1 MDFTPIFKA
10 VLQLWYLIPFFIFI
24 AIIKSPWFKGII
36 GEFIV
41 NVMAKIKL
49 DKDTYHLIKNVT
61 LPTDDGTTQV
71 DHIIVSIYGVF
82 VVETKNIKGWIFGSE
97 QQKMW
102 TQQIYKHK
110 NKFQNPLHQ
119 NYKHVKTVQALLD
132 LDDLQVHSLVVFVG
146 DSHFKTK
153 IPDNVTYGMGY
164 IRYIQSKTNMVLT
177 EAEKLVVIETIESG
191 RLTRSLRTNLEHIQH
206 VKEIIAEKSNQQ
218 ICPKCGSEMV
228 KREVKK
234 GANKGNLFWGCS
246 TYPKCRSTIVL
257 QSE

>member
-10 VLQLWYLIPFFIFI
+10 VFQLWYLIPFFIFI
-24 AIIKSPWFKGII
+24 AIIKSPWFKGIT

-41 NVMAKIKL
+41 NMMAKIKL

-61 LPTDDGTTQV
+61 LPTDDGTTQI

-97 QQKMW
+97 HQKMW

-119 NYKHVKTVQALLD
+119 NYKHVKTVQTLLG
-132 LDDLQVHSLVVFVG
+132 LDELQVHSLVVFVG
-146 DSHFKTK
+146 ESHFKTK
-153 IPDNVTYGMGY
+153 VPDNVTYGMGY
-164 IRYIQSKTNMVLT
+164 IRYIQSKTEIVLT
-177 EAEKLVVIETIESG
+177 ETTKLSIIEAIESG
-191 RLTRSLRTNLEHIQH
+191 RLTRSLKTNREHIQH
-206 VKEIIAEKSNQQ
+206 VKEIIVEKSNHQL
-218 ICPKCGSEMV
+218 CPKCGSEMV

-234 GANKGNLFWGCS
+234 GTNKGNLFWGCS
-246 TYPKCRSTIVL
+246 TYPKCRSTSIF
-257 QSE
+257 QSQ

>member
-10 VLQLWYLIPFFIFI
+10 VLQLWYLIPLFIFI
-24 AIIKSPWFKGII
+24 AVIKSPWFKGII

-97 QQKMW
+97 HQKMW

-164 IRYIQSKTNMVLT
+164 IRYIQSKTDIVLT
-177 EAEKLVVIETIESG
+177 EAKKLTVIETIESG
-191 RLTRSLRTNLEHIQH
+191 RLTRSLKTNREHIQH
-206 VKEIIAEKSNQQ
+206 VKEIIAEKANQQ
-218 ICPKCGSEMV
+218 LCPKCGSKMI

-234 GANKGNLFWGCS
+234 GTNKGNLFWGCV
-246 TYPKCRSTIVL
+246 TYPMCRSTIVF